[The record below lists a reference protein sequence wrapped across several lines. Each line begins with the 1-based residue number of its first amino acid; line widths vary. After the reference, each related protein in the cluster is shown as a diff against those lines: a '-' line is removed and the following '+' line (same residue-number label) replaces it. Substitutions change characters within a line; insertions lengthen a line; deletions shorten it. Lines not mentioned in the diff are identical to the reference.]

1 MIEMEWMYDED
12 IKIKNWNKQR
22 KKFVDYYNQWREEKF
37 WEKWYFEYRNRFDNV
52 HIISKNMWFIDRLL
66 EKNKIDRDELY
77 QEMNWVVYYNHYT
90 QEIIEEYSD
99 SDWLIMLLSIQENPI
114 TFILN
119 ILK

>member
-1 MIEMEWMYDED
+1 MMYDED
-12 IKIKNWNKQR
+12 IKIKNWNRQR

-52 HIISKNMWFIDRLL
+52 HIISKNMWFIDRLV
-66 EKNKIDRDELY
+66 KNQKIDFERALQEYWMFRKFYHELERVKNY
-77 QEMNWVVYYNHYT
+77 
-90 QEIIEEYSD
+90 D
-99 SDWLIMLLSIQENPI
+99 RLIMYLSVEENPI

>member
-1 MIEMEWMYDED
+1 MMYDED
-12 IKIKNWNKQR
+12 IKIKNWNRQR

-52 HIISKNMWFIDRLL
+52 HIISKNMWFIDRLV
-66 EKNKIDRDELY
+66 KNQKIDLDKVP
-77 QEMNWVVYYNHYT
+77 QVM
-90 QEIIEEYSD
+90 EYSD
-99 SDWLIMLLSIQENPI
+99 YESLLMLLAISENPI